1 MHQTVVFGR
10 KLKKLSP
17 EIVKKNA
24 HLWIH
29 FLELS
34 FNYAS
39 EQTLFRI
46 WWVSKLRLSV
56 NFSAFTGVFT
66 KLTHKHKIKIPSVGL
81 MLLLFSLD
89 LARKIWNEKY
99 STNILDSCIEY
110 SFTAL
115 YLIILNFFVQNF
127 TDGNEIPQEF
137 RPEFYSIVWLKKN
150 YYCIV

>member
-1 MHQTVVFGR
+1 M
-10 KLKKLSP
+10 S
-17 EIVKKNA
+17 KKNA

-39 EQTLFRI
+39 EQTLFRV

-66 KLTHKHKIKIPSVGL
+66 KLTHKHQIKIPSVGL

-137 RPEFYSIVWLKKN
+137 WPEFYSSNEIRTTKESTLL
-150 YYCIV
+150 